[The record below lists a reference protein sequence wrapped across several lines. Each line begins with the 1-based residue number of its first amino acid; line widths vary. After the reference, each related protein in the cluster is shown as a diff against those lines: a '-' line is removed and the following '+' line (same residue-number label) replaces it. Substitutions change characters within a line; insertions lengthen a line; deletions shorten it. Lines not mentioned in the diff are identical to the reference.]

1 MYEEWKQHIC
11 IRGEVKEISEHII
24 SITQN
29 INSYILL
36 IYAVIQ

>member
-11 IRGEVKEISEHII
+11 IRGEVKEISEHI
-24 SITQN
+24 SMTQN